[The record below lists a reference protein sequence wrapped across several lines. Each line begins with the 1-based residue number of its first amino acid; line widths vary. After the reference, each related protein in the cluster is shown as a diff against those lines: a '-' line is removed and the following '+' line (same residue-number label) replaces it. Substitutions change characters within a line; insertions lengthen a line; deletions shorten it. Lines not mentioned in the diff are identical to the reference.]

1 MAADTRDDFQA
12 IFETSLQSILHNGV
26 LKMSNKI
33 HVTEYFDWLL
43 QMIKSKGN
51 QFSLCF
57 PCLRKK
63 KKSLEENFAAA
74 PEEIMRNYG
83 KDIKPT
89 DFVPSFTNTPTKSAQ
104 TSVVGP
110 TTSTSSAPRTFLQPP
125 PTGVWKTR
133 IANGE

>member
-1 MAADTRDDFQA
+1 
-12 IFETSLQSILHNGV
+12 
-26 LKMSNKI
+26 MSNKI

-57 PCLRKK
+57 PCLRKLKK
-63 KKSLEENFAAA
+63 KKSLAENFAVAS
-74 PEEIMRNYG
+74 EEIMRNYG

-89 DFVPSFTNTPTKSAQ
+89 DFVPSFTSTPTKSAQ

-110 TTSTSSAPRTFLQPP
+110 TTCTSSAPRTFFQPLENP
-125 PTGVWKTR
+125 
-133 IANGE
+133 NSE